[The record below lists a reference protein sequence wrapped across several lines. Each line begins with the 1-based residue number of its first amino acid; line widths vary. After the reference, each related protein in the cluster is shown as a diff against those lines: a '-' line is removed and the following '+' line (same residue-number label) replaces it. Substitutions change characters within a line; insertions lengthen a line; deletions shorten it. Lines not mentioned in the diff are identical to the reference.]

1 MIFNLKKKN
10 NIFSYLINLHF
21 NVINNFYL
29 YSFCL
34 IYLILL
40 TITNKFFILDSNII
54 IFLTFSSF
62 LFLGLSF
69 INNKNA
75 TLIMDQNFI
84 NHIIFNLLE
93 KIIIILTSFLFII
106 KLKYIQYTLDQI
118 QFIFKLLNN
127 LYYLMENNKDR
138 HIIIN
143 NLAHSILLLNAVM
156 FLYEDI
162 IEETEDN
169 MSNFNVNTPV
179 VSESEA
185 LLELFNKN

>member
-21 NVINNFYL
+21 NVINNFNL
-29 YSFCL
+29 YIFCL

-62 LFLGLSF
+62 LFLGLTF

-169 MSNFNVNTPV
+169 MSNFNVNIPV

>member
-1 MIFNLKKKN
+1 MIFHLKKKN

-29 YSFCL
+29 YIFCL
-34 IYLILL
+34 IYVILL
-40 TITNKFFILDSNII
+40 TITNKFFVLDSNII

-127 LYYLMENNKDR
+127 LYYLMESNKDR

-169 MSNFNVNTPV
+169 MSNFDVNTPV